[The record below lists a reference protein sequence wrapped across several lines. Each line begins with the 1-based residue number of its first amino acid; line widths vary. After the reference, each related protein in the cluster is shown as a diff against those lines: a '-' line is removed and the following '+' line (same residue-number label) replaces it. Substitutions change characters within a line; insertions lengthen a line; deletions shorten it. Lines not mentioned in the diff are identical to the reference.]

1 MGLLSN
7 RGQVWKQVQKMAFLA
22 KRKVYSVQELHLARE
37 NTCKCRELTV
47 PCMAFGYP
55 WNFFMLENI
64 TFSLQ
69 PEMNSK
75 DG

>member
-1 MGLLSN
+1 
-7 RGQVWKQVQKMAFLA
+7 MACLGR
-22 KRKVYSVQELHLARE
+22 RKVYSVQELQGVPRWE
-37 NTCKCRELTV
+37 NTCKCRKLTV

-55 WNFFMLENI
+55 RNFFMLENI